1 MKTIHLSLLAAGA
14 LAVASCGKDF
24 LNVDPIG
31 RELEI
36 NYYQNPGQAYEAL
49 VSVYDVLQWNDQNG
63 FSIMYLLQTVASDD
77 AHAGGSDAS
86 DQPAFVAYDNFT
98 LTPNLGPQAGF
109 WRKNYRGI
117 YRANL
122 FLEKIDGVPGT
133 TNEFVQRTTAE
144 AKFLRAYY
152 YLDLLRLFGSVPLI
166 TKTLSPQEYYE
177 ITMATPEEIFAQVEA
192 DLLAAIPNLPL
203 EVGASEKGRATQ
215 GAAKALLARGYLY
228 MNTNMADAAQ
238 LCEEVIQSG
247 VYSLTPNFADIFTRA
262 NEHGPESVFEIAYS
276 ENSTVGWEV
285 FGSGYGEG
293 NVGVQMCGM
302 RDYSGPEYS
311 TGWGFAP
318 ISQELYDA
326 MAGDARRK
334 HTIIV
339 GDSIAGGTYTP
350 GYQNTG
356 YFVKKYAPR
365 QSGLSADGEPA
376 LNWGNNVRV
385 IRYSDV
391 LLMAAEAL
399 ARSGGSEAK
408 ARGYVNQVRQRVS
421 MQPIQASGSALL
433 DAIAHERRMELAT
446 EGHRF
451 FDLVR
456 TGKAAE
462 VLGAKGFVANKH
474 EWLPVPQT
482 ELDAAQ
488 GALTQNPNY

>member
-1 MKTIHLSLLAAGA
+1 
-14 LAVASCGKDF
+14 
-24 LNVDPIG
+24 
-31 RELEI
+31 
-36 NYYQNPGQAYEAL
+36 
-49 VSVYDVLQWNDQNG
+49 
-63 FSIMYLLQTVASDD
+63 
-77 AHAGGSDAS
+77 
-86 DQPAFVAYDNFT
+86 
-98 LTPNLGPQAGF
+98 
-109 WRKNYRGI
+109 
-117 YRANL
+117 
-122 FLEKIDGVPGT
+122 
-133 TNEFVQRTTAE
+133 
-144 AKFLRAYY
+144 
-152 YLDLLRLFGSVPLI
+152 
-166 TKTLSPQEYYE
+166 
-177 ITMATPEEIFAQVEA
+177 MATPEAIFAQIEA
-192 DLLAAIPNLPL
+192 DLLAAIPDLPL
-203 EVGASEKGRATQ
+203 EVGSAEKGRATQ

-238 LCEEVIQSG
+238 LCEEVIQSR

-293 NVGVQMCGM
+293 NVGVQFCGM
-302 RDYSGPEYS
+302 RDYSGPDYS
-311 TGWGFAP
+311 PGWGFAP
-318 ISQELYDA
+318 VSQELYDA
-326 MAGDARRK
+326 MAGDPRRK

-339 GDSIAGGTYTP
+339 ADSISGGTYTP

-365 QSGLSADGEPA
+365 TAALSADGEPA
-376 LNWGNNVRV
+376 LNWGTNVRV
-385 IRYSDV
+385 IRYADV

-399 ARSGGSEAK
+399 ARSGGSEAT
-408 ARGYVNQVRQRVS
+408 ARGYMNQVRQRVGL
-421 MQPIQASGSALL
+421 QPLQASGQGLL
-433 DAIAHERRMELAT
+433 DAIASERRKELAT

-474 EWLPVPQT
+474 EWLPIPQT